1 MITRTHDTRTHRAR
15 GRFARD
21 AAGSAV
27 ALVAGLVAGLSTLF
41 AVSPAAAQPMGD
53 DEHEPARPMLVSES
67 AGLVAGATNNIAL
80 TFDIDEG
87 WHVYW
92 PGQNDTGFAPSLE
105 LTLPEGWTAS
115 DIQWPAPHRHVSP
128 GGILDHVYEDGEA
141 TFIIPITVPSDAEV
155 GPVTITADAEWLVC
169 REACIPGWQTVTL
182 ETRVVPANA
191 RVGASEFSP
200 RFEEAR
206 TRHAEPYTINPH
218 PRRLQP
224 TRWATLKWQGGDLQ
238 VSAVVPPNDA
248 GRKPVS
254 LAFYPD
260 AGGSLVQNL
269 LKTGESTGDASRAP
283 APLFL
288 KRADPTKP
296 ISGIIEVRFL
306 DKSRPALYRIESR
319 PLNESNT
326 AQSDSQRPDP
336 NQPDPDG

>member
-1 MITRTHDTRTHRAR
+1 
-15 GRFARD
+15 
-21 AAGSAV
+21 
-27 ALVAGLVAGLSTLF
+27 
-41 AVSPAAAQPMGD
+41 
-53 DEHEPARPMLVSES
+53 
-67 AGLVAGATNNIAL
+67 
-80 TFDIDEG
+80 
-87 WHVYW
+87 
-92 PGQNDTGFAPSLE
+92 
-105 LTLPEGWTAS
+105 
-115 DIQWPAPHRHVSP
+115 
-128 GGILDHVYEDGEA
+128 
-141 TFIIPITVPSDAEV
+141 
-155 GPVTITADAEWLVC
+155 
-169 REACIPGWQTVTL
+169 
-182 ETRVVPANA
+182 PANA